1 MAQDESSAVDP
12 QKATAARSARE
23 GRWNLAV
30 PVFLIGF
37 MGAGKT
43 SVAQQLAVTRGLMSV
58 DADEYLELREDR
70 VIADIFAEEGE
81 EAFRRMET
89 EVLRDLAGRVPRLI
103 GCGGGAPLREEN
115 CRIMHDAGFV
125 VYLEVTADE
134 AAARIPN
141 TVSRPLFKD
150 LETARR
156 TIVERMPKYE
166 AVADAKVSTMGRTVP
181 EIADEV
187 ADILER
193 AGVLSRMATR

>member
-1 MAQDESSAVDP
+1 MLDTKTP
-12 QKATAARSARE
+12 QQGSRH
-23 GRWNLAV
+23 GRWTLRQ

-58 DADEYLELREDR
+58 DADEYLELQEDR

-81 EAFRRMET
+81 EAFREKET
-89 EVLRDLAGRVPRLI
+89 EVLRDLAARVPRLI
-103 GCGGGAPLREEN
+103 GCGGGAPLRAEN
-115 CRIMHDAGFV
+115 RAIMHDAGFV

-141 TVSRPLFKD
+141 TASRPLFKD
-150 LETARR
+150 LDTACR
-156 TIVERMPKYE
+156 TIVDRMPRYE
-166 AVADAKVSTMGRTVP
+166 EAADAKVSTVGRTVP
-181 EIADEV
+181 QIADEV

-193 AGVLSRMATR
+193 EGVLCRA